1 MPILAALQ
9 QVLPG
14 RAFGP
19 SDSEYDAGRAVF
31 AGVGSPEAVVRPAS
45 AEHVAAAVRVAAEH
59 GAPIAVRSG
68 GHGSEPVDG
77 GLVIDLAELDGVSLG
92 EGRLVT
98 VGGGARWGDVAAAL
112 EPAGLGVSSGDTRDV
127 GVGGLTLGGGIGW
140 LVRQQGLTVDALRSA
155 ELVTAAGE
163 VLRVDAEQHPEL
175 FWAIRGGGGNFGVVT
190 SFTFEAVPADGLAGG
205 HLRFAQA
212 DAPAVLRAWREVVR
226 ADEALN
232 STLLVFPPFAP
243 EVPAGPMV
251 AVARRGSE
259 AELRETLAPLLALDS
274 LEETVLGPVAYS
286 ELLEDAPPGKPPFRF
301 VGGNGFA
308 PELDD
313 ALLEACLAALA
324 GPAPTM
330 LLLRTLGGAFGR
342 VPAEATPIAFRDA
355 ETFVVVNAVLPQD
368 APEQQVAELRALHE
382 GVLGRLSGVY
392 GNFSEERGEHVIRAM
407 YPPETLARLRRIKAE
422 VDPQQ
427 LFRHGHAI
435 APA

>member
-1 MPILAALQ
+1 MAILAALQ
-9 QVLPG
+9 QILPG

-19 SDSEYDAGRAVF
+19 GDAEYEAGSSVF

-45 AEHVAAAVRVAAEH
+45 ADEVAAAVRAAAAH
-59 GAPIAVRSG
+59 GTPIAVRSG
-68 GHGSEPVDG
+68 GHGSEPIDG
-77 GLVIDLAELDGVSLG
+77 GLVIDLAELNTVSLG
-92 EGRLVT
+92 DGRLVT

-140 LVRQQGLTVDALRSA
+140 LVRQQGLTIDALRSA

-163 VLRVDAEQHPEL
+163 VLQLDAEHHPEL
-175 FWAIRGGGGNFGVVT
+175 FWAIRGGGGSFGVVT

-205 HLRFAQA
+205 HLRFAQT
-212 DAPAVLRAWREVVR
+212 DAPAVLRAWREAVR
-226 ADEALN
+226 SDEALN
-232 STLLVFPPFAP
+232 STLLVFPPFSP

-259 AELRETLAPLLALDS
+259 AELRDALAPLLALDS
-274 LEETVLGPVAYS
+274 LEETALGPVAYS

-313 ALLEACLAALA
+313 ALLEACLGALE

-342 VPAEATPIAFRDA
+342 VPADATAIAFRDA
-355 ETFVVVNAVLPQD
+355 ETFVVVNAVLPKD
-368 APEQQVAELRALHE
+368 APEDEVVALRARHDA
-382 GVLGRLSGVY
+382 VLSRLSGVY

-407 YPPETLARLRRIKAE
+407 YPSETLARLRRIKAE
-422 VDPQQ
+422 ADPQH